1 MEREKP
7 MDKDI
12 REKVARAIWDDAC
25 PGMEWSATDKLTYE
39 GWAQA
44 AIEAYQKAL
53 WTPYFGRPAGMIYPE
68 PRRNWANSLTAHI
81 MNAIGKYLCRHGEQ
95 DGVREASRDLFEML
109 YGSGAYIVTD
119 ADRTEAGLPPRG
131 AYGLTR
137 EDMKIMELKHTEAM
151 LRPLP
156 PMVLSRS

>member
-1 MEREKP
+1 
-7 MDKDI
+7 MDDI
-12 REKVARAIWDDAC
+12 IKKVAEAMQAKCQERGYKGC
-25 PGMEWSATDKLTYE
+25 PEPLVHHVA
-39 GWAQA
+39 AA

-53 WTPYFGRPAGMIYPE
+53 WTPYFDRPHGMLYPE
-68 PRRNWANSLTAHI
+68 RRRTWANSLTAHI

-95 DGVREASRDLFEML
+95 DGAREASRDLFDML

-119 ADRTEAGLPPRG
+119 ADRAEAGLPPRG
-131 AYGLTR
+131 PYGLTR

-156 PMVLSRS
+156 PLVLSRS